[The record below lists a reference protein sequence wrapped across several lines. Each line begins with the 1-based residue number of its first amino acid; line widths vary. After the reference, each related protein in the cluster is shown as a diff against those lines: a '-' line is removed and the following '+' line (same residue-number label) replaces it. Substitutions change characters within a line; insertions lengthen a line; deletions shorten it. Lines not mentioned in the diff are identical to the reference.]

1 MFIYSPG
8 SGGSVRSNNTSSVM
22 NLTNTGSFNS
32 SMELAGIKLRSRL
45 SSIGSGSAYTLPN
58 INSGRESYDDDEEE
72 QKDYVVFDEKL
83 LKSRENTQKTSK
95 TNKIL
100 TTQETIEFGTSKL
113 IFDDENPI
121 KSLIKKIPSLCCE
134 VKHKKF

>member
-1 MFIYSPG
+1 
-8 SGGSVRSNNTSSVM
+8 M
-22 NLTNTGSFNS
+22 NLTNAGSFDS
-32 SMELAGIKLRSRL
+32 SMEITGIKLKSRL

-58 INSGRESYDDDEEE
+58 INSGRESYDDDDEE
-72 QKDYVVFDEKL
+72 QKDYVVFDERL

-121 KSLIKKIPSLCCE
+121 KLLIKNIPSLCCE